1 LNSFGKSRFFGCKF
15 KKNKKY
21 ERKKISKLLTPQNW
35 GKKEKE
41 KRKAFL
47 GRRRGRRLGS
57 SLGLGCFQSRNA
69 TCRSQTADTKRDS
82 LENQKGTNKAPVL
95 WS

>member
-1 LNSFGKSRFFGCKF
+1 MESLVFLGVNS
-15 KKNKKY
+15 KKLKMKEKNLKTFDTT
-21 ERKKISKLLTPQNW
+21 KL
-35 GKKEKE
+35 GKKKRK

-47 GRRRGRRLGS
+47 GRRRRRLGS

-82 LENQKGTNKAPVL
+82 LENKKGTNKAPVL